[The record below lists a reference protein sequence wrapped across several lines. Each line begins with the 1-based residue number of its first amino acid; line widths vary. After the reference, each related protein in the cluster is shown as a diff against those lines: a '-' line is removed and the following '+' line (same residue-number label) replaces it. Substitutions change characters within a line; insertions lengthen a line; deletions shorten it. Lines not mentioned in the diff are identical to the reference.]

1 MFDIKNITMIYDME
15 KTEKIYALGG
25 FNLTLPDTGLIGICL

>member
-15 KTEKIYALGG
+15 KTEKVYALGG
-25 FNLTLPDTGLIGICL
+25 FEIGRAHV